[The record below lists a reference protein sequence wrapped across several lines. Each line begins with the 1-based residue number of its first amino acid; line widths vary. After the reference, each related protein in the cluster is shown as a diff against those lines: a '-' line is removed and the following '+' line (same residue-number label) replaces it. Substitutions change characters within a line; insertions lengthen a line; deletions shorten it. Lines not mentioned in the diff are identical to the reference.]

1 MDLSQMSDADLDA
14 AIGSKR
20 SETVSNAPQTAQ
32 TVQKAPSAMSDA
44 ELDAAIQ
51 SHQKNASNT
60 TPTGNDQPSG
70 NTTLA
75 SIANSP
81 TVSKVLAVGGAM
93 AKDIGSVA
101 SMANKLGSGVAQ
113 RLGLIDQQTKAA
125 YDAHIDQ
132 KFAPPA
138 VSTEA
143 MASHPN
149 YAMAGDIAAKAIP
162 ATGVGMAAGA
172 GAAAMG
178 ASKLA
183 SWIPSA
189 VSSVG
194 TNASLGAALSPEN
207 RTAGAIGG
215 AVGGAA
221 LGGVGALV
229 GKLAESSAPAIKVGL
244 KNLSD
249 KAMGALADPTADAQ
263 TNAVN
268 AVVSHFRNAKAVVDA
283 AEEKFRGIPGTFD
296 ATGLKGTV
304 DKTLAGFK
312 DEMTPSQTAILQRV
326 SSTLEQPQTAGNLVD
341 IKRALNNNYN
351 VFHNPMNVSSDEL
364 GKAFNGVLDSA
375 KNQIGDTLQKS
386 GNDNLYKTYTD
397 VYNSSLKPLQD
408 LKINKWANLDPDS
421 DAFAVK
427 SQSFFKKMVNTN
439 NPGEIQA
446 LRNALGPTAN
456 TAVTSHFMS
465 AAVDSATDAE
475 GNLKVGSLI
484 NKLDKL
490 KDAGAVPKGT
500 SEADMMDGIRK
511 IALTSQNL
519 NLLHKVP
526 VVGNIT
532 GGIKDVGSSVLY
544 HAGKLLNALPNSAMG
559 QAALRKIG
567 TSVNPDLVTRALES
581 SAQLAG
587 AKEGAYQATQVMG
600 PSNPQSQSTA
610 PGILGSSP
618 SPRSP

>member
-1 MDLSQMSDADLDA
+1 MDLS
-14 AIGSKR
+14 
-20 SETVSNAPQTAQ
+20 N
-32 TVQKAPSAMSDA
+32 MSDA
-44 ELDAAIQ
+44 ELDAAIGSKTAATVSNAPQ
-51 SHQKNASNT
+51 SAQTVQKAPHEMSDAELDDAIKSHSSNT
-60 TPTGNDQPSG
+60 APTGNVQAGG
-70 NTTLA
+70 NATLA
-75 SIANSP
+75 SVANSP

-101 SMANKLGSGVAQ
+101 SEANKLGSSLAQ
-113 RLGLIDQQTKAA
+113 RLGLIDPKTKEA

-138 VSTEA
+138 VAQQA
-143 MASHPN
+143 MAEHPN
-149 YAMAGDIAAKAIP
+149 YAAAGDIAAKAIP

-172 GAAAMG
+172 GAAALG

-183 SWIPSA
+183 SWVPSA
-189 VSSVG
+189 VSSLG
-194 TNASLGAALSPEN
+194 TNASLGAMISPDHPV
-207 RTAGAIGG
+207 AGAVGG

-221 LGGVGALV
+221 MGGVGALV

-244 KNLSD
+244 KNLSN
-249 KAMGALADPTADAQ
+249 KAMQYLADPTADAQ

-268 AVVSHFRNAKAVVDA
+268 AVVSHFQNAKAVVDA

-296 ATGLKGTV
+296 AAGLKGAV
-304 DKTLAGFK
+304 DKTLSGFK

-375 KNQIGDTLQKS
+375 KTQIGDVLQKS
-386 GNDNLYKTYTD
+386 GNDNLYQKYTD

-408 LKINKWANLDPDS
+408 LKISKWANLDPDS

-427 SQSFFKKMVNTN
+427 SQSFFKKMVNAN
-439 NPGEIQA
+439 NPGEIAA
-446 LRNALGPTAN
+446 LRSTLGPTAN
-456 TAVTSHFMS
+456 QAVVSHFMS
-465 AAVDSATDAE
+465 LAADSATDAE

-484 NKLDKL
+484 KTLQKL
-490 KDAGAVPKGT
+490 KDAGAVPAGT
-500 SEADMMDGIRK
+500 PEAEMMDGIKK

-519 NLLHKVP
+519 NLLHKIP

-532 GGIKDVGSSVLY
+532 GGIKEAGAGVLY
-544 HAGKLLNALPNSAMG
+544 HAGKLLNSLPNSAMG
-559 QAALRKIG
+559 QATLRKIG
-567 TSVNPDLVTRALES
+567 TSVNPDLVTRALET

-587 AKEGAYQATQVMG
+587 AAQGAHQANQV
-600 PSNPQSQSTA
+600 SQ
-610 PGILGSSP
+610 
-618 SPRSP
+618 